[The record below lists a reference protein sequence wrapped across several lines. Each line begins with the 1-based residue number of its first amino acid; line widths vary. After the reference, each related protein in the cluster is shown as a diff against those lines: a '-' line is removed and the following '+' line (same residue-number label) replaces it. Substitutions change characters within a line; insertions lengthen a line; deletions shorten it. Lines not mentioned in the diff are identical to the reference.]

1 MTVSLSQRIRRFLQR
16 TLPALSALV
25 LLFAA
30 LYLAS
35 NTTGSGSE
43 FGDYYLWVF
52 ALTSVALLVLIGA
65 IGMRLYRLVVQLRQR
80 APGSRL
86 TLRMVLLF
94 VALAVPP
101 ASIVYW
107 FSLDFLNR
115 SIDSWFTVDVE
126 LALND
131 ALEIGQGVLDLQKI
145 TAQGQVRQQARRL
158 ADRSDARIRSE
169 LRGMLG
175 ETRAAELAV
184 FSADGRVIAAAS
196 PGLTSLGPDRPRDFQ
211 LVRAARSGSY
221 LAAEPFGDD
230 SMEIRVLIVLP
241 EDRVGQDSRI
251 LQAIYPVTRGF
262 DEQAVN
268 VRQQLDGYRRLAYLR
283 SQLKRSFVLVL
294 SLVLLLSVL
303 LAVLMAFITARRV
316 VRPISRLAEAT
327 QAIAGGDYQRRLTV
341 ETRDDLGFLVAS
353 FNTMTEE
360 IGRASEIAN
369 QSRQEVEQRR
379 DYLAAV
385 LARLSS
391 GVLSFDPDGRLL
403 TANHAA
409 SQILG
414 VDLVQFLD
422 QPFIKVAQLVPRI
435 EPLAQLI
442 NNPLLSEK
450 GDWREELVLE
460 TGAEQQELMCR
471 GAQLPLAGNVPAGQ
485 VLVFDDMTDLV
496 RAQRAAAW
504 GEVARR
510 LAHEVKN
517 PLTPIQLAAERL
529 RRKFL
534 PTMADSDAEVMDRS
548 TRTIANQVEALKT
561 MVDAFSDY
569 ARAPTLQ
576 LVPSQL
582 SSLVEEVLELYRQS
596 GQVVEVETQWM
607 IDEPKVLADRGRIRQ
622 LLHNLVKNASEA
634 VEGRALKLR
643 LATGIQETGNHSWL
657 CLQMQ
662 DNGPGLPREII
673 NQLFEPYATT
683 KVRGTGI
690 GLAIVKKIAEEHGGN
705 IQASDGQGGG
715 AEFILRLPVDTA
727 DNKSA
732 I

>member
-1 MTVSLSQRIRRFLQR
+1 MSISQRIRRFLQR
-16 TLPALSALV
+16 TLPALSTLV

-35 NTTGSGSE
+35 NTTGSGSDYD
-43 FGDYYLWVF
+43 DYYQWVF
-52 ALTSVALLVLIGA
+52 ALTSVALLVLLVAIGA
-65 IGMRLYRLVVQLRQR
+65 RLYRLVAQLRQR

-107 FSLDFLNR
+107 FALEFLNR
-115 SIDSWFTVDVE
+115 SIDQWYDVDVE
-126 LALND
+126 RALED
-131 ALEIGQGVLDLQKI
+131 ALKIGQGVLELQKI
-145 TAQGQVRQQARRL
+145 TAQGQVRQQAKRL
-158 ADRSDARIRSE
+158 AARSDARIRSE

-175 ETRAAELAV
+175 ETRASELAV
-184 FSADGRVIAAAS
+184 FSANGRLIATAS
-196 PGLTSLGPDRPRDFQ
+196 HGLTSLGPDRPSDMQ
-211 LVRAARSGSY
+211 LVSAARSDSY
-221 LAAEPFGDD
+221 LAAEPLGDD
-230 SMEIRVLIVLP
+230 LQIRVLMVLP
-241 EDRVGQDSRI
+241 EDRGAQDARI

-262 DEQAVN
+262 DELAIN
-268 VRQQLDGYRRLAYLR
+268 VEQQLDRYRLLAYLR
-283 SQLKRSFVLVL
+283 AHLKRSFVLVL
-294 SLVLLLSVL
+294 SLVLLLSVF

-316 VRPISRLAEAT
+316 VRPITRLAEAT
-327 QAIAGGDYQRRLTV
+327 QAIAGGDYQRKLTV
-341 ETRDDLGFLVAS
+341 ETGDDLGFLVAS
-353 FNTMTEE
+353 FNTMTLE
-360 IGRASEIAN
+360 IAHASAIAN
-369 QSRQEVEQRR
+369 QSRVEVEQRR

-391 GVLSFDPDGRLL
+391 GVMSFDPDGRLL
-403 TANHAA
+403 TANDAA

-414 VDLVQFLD
+414 IDLAQFLD
-422 QPFIKVAQLVPRI
+422 QSFIKVAKSSPRL
-435 EPLAQLI
+435 EPFSRLI
-442 NNPLLSEK
+442 NNPMLSEK
-450 GDWREELVLE
+450 ADWREELVLD
-460 TGAEQQELMCR
+460 TGAGQQVLTCR
-471 GAQLPLAGNVPAGQ
+471 GAQLPFAGNVPAGQ

-529 RRKFL
+529 RRRFL
-534 PTMADSDAEVMDRS
+534 PGMVGNDADVMDRS
-548 TRTIANQVEALKT
+548 TRTIVNQVEALKT

-576 LVPSQL
+576 LFPSQL
-582 SSLVEEVLELYRQS
+582 SSLVEEVLDLYRQS
-596 GQVVEVETQWM
+596 GQVVEVETHWM
-607 IDEPKVLADRGRIRQ
+607 DAEPKVLADPGRIRQ

-634 VEGRALKLR
+634 VEGGALKLR
-643 LATGIQETGNHSWL
+643 LATEIQESGKHRWL
-657 CLQMQ
+657 CLRMQ

-673 NQLFEPYATT
+673 DQLFEPYATT
-683 KVRGTGI
+683 KARGTGI

-705 IQASDGQGGG
+705 IQASDSQNGG

-727 DNKSA
+727 ENESA